1 MGRCLLGTKQRKEK
15 EKEIRRNDIIE
26 AAERTFFTKGYDN
39 ATMDDVA
46 KEAEFSK
53 RTVYVYFNSKEQIYF
68 EIMTR
73 GYKLLIGMLKDDRQ
87 KEKACNAIEEIR
99 QISLTLYRFSK
110 DYPEYFKAIMEYE
123 NGELDFQKGIP
134 DQSREECYAL
144 GEEILGHLTGILDK
158 GIAED
163 SIRSDLDV
171 VKTALVLWACMIG
184 VFNTAKKKENYIKN
198 YHRTTPEELIS
209 SAFQLIIRSIQTEN
223 RGDLR

>member
-1 MGRCLLGTKQRKEK
+1 MGINERKEK

-26 AAERTFFTKGYDN
+26 AAERIFFTKGYDH

-73 GYKLLIGMLKDDRQ
+73 GYKLLIGMLKDDLQR
-87 KEKACNAIEEIR
+87 EKACNAIEEIR

-144 GEEILGHLTGILDK
+144 GEEILGHLTGTLEK
-158 GIAED
+158 GIAEG
-163 SIRSDLDV
+163 SIRIDLDV

-209 SAFQLIIRSIQTEN
+209 AAFQLIVRSIQTEKGGIH
-223 RGDLR
+223 R

>member
-1 MGRCLLGTKQRKEK
+1 MGINERKEK

-26 AAERTFFTKGYDN
+26 AAERIFFKKGYDN

-73 GYKLLIGMLKDDRQ
+73 GYKLLIGMLKDDSQR
-87 KEKACNAIEEIR
+87 EKACNAIEGIR

-134 DQSREECYAL
+134 NQSREECYVL
-144 GEEILGHLTGILDK
+144 GEEILGHLTGALEK

-163 SIRSDLDV
+163 CIRSDLDV

-184 VFNTAKKKENYIKN
+184 VFNTAKKKENYIMN
-198 YHRTTPEELIS
+198 YHSTTPEELV
-209 SAFQLIIRSIQTEN
+209 SAAFEFIIRSIQSEN
-223 RGDLR
+223 GGNRK

>member
-1 MGRCLLGTKQRKEK
+1 MDLLGINERKEK
-15 EKEIRRNDIIE
+15 EKEIRRNDIID
-26 AAERTFFTKGYDN
+26 ASERIFFKKGYDN

-68 EIMTR
+68 EIMIR
-73 GYKLLIGMLKDDRQ
+73 GYKLLIGMLKDELQ

-99 QISLTLYRFSK
+99 QIALTFYRFSK

-144 GEEILGHLTGILDK
+144 GEEILKHLIGALEK
-158 GIAED
+158 GIKED
-163 SIRSDLDV
+163 SIRNDLDV

-184 VFNTAKKKENYIKN
+184 VFNITKRKANYIKN
-198 YHRTTPEELIS
+198 YHMTTPEELVS
-209 SAFQLIIRSIQTEN
+209 AAFQLIIRSIQTEN
-223 RGDLR
+223 GGNK

>member
-1 MGRCLLGTKQRKEK
+1 MGTMQRKEK

-26 AAERTFFTKGYDN
+26 AAERIFFTKGYDI

-73 GYKLLIGMLKDDRQ
+73 GYKLLIGMMKEDSQ

-99 QISLTLYRFSK
+99 QIALTLYCFSK

-123 NGELDFQKGIP
+123 NGKLDFQKGIP
-134 DQSREECYAL
+134 DRSREECYAL
-144 GEEILGHLTGILDK
+144 GEEILGHLTRALKK
-158 GIAED
+158 GIEED
-163 SIRSDLDV
+163 SIRGDMDV
-171 VKTALVLWACMIG
+171 AKTALVLWACMIG

-198 YHRTTPEELIS
+198 YHGVTPEELVS
-209 SAFQLIIRSIQTEN
+209 SAFQLIIRSIQT
-223 RGDLR
+223 

>member
-1 MGRCLLGTKQRKEK
+1 MGINERKEK

-26 AAERTFFTKGYDN
+26 AAERIFFTKGYDN

-73 GYKLLIGMLKDDRQ
+73 GYKLLIGLLKDDLL
-87 KEKACNAIEEIR
+87 KEKSCNAIEEIR

-123 NGELDFQKGIP
+123 NGELDFQKGILN
-134 DQSREECYAL
+134 QSREECYAL
-144 GEEILGHLTGILDK
+144 GEEILGQLTGALEK

-163 SIRSDLDV
+163 TIRSDLDV
-171 VKTALVLWACMIG
+171 IKTALVLWSCMIG

-209 SAFQLIIRSIQTEN
+209 AAFQLIIRSIQSEN
-223 RGDLR
+223 GGNHR

>member
-1 MGRCLLGTKQRKEK
+1 MGIIERKGK

-26 AAERTFFTKGYDN
+26 AAERIFFTKGYDN

-73 GYKLLIGMLKDDRQ
+73 GYRLLIGMLKDNAQ
-87 KEKACNAIEEIR
+87 KEKACNAIEEMQ
-99 QISLTLYRFSK
+99 QISLTLYQFSK
-110 DYPEYFKAIMEYE
+110 DYPKYFEAIMEYE

-134 DQSREECYAL
+134 DQSREECYTL
-144 GEEILGHLTGILDK
+144 GEEILGHLTGALEK
-158 GIAED
+158 GIAEG
-163 SIRSDLDV
+163 SVRGDLDIV
-171 VKTALVLWACMIG
+171 TTALALWACTIG

-209 SAFQLIIRSIQTEN
+209 AAFELVIRSIQTEN
-223 RGDLR
+223 GGNHR

>member
-1 MGRCLLGTKQRKEK
+1 MGINERKEK

-26 AAERTFFTKGYDN
+26 AAERIFFAKGYDH

-46 KEAEFSK
+46 REAEFSK

-73 GYKLLIGMLKDDRQ
+73 GYKLLLGMLKDDLQ
-87 KEKACNAIEEIR
+87 KEKTCNAMEEIR
-99 QISLTLYRFSK
+99 QMYLTLYRFSK
-110 DYPEYFKAIMEYE
+110 DYPDYFKAIMEYE

-134 DQSREECYAL
+134 EQSREECYAL
-144 GEEILGHLTGILDK
+144 GEEILGHLTGTLAK
-158 GIAED
+158 GMAEN

-184 VFNTAKKKENYIKN
+184 VFNTTKKKENYIKN
-198 YHRTTPEELIS
+198 YHRTTPEELIAA
-209 SAFQLIIRSIQTEN
+209 AFQLIVRSIQTEN
-223 RGDLR
+223 GGNH